1 LEAELIEE
9 NATAQ
14 TPLTERQ
21 RREILIAAAATAA
34 LGAPARIL
42 DIRVGRWA
50 RKGRAGV
57 HPAPPAPFFR
67 RASTASQ
74 AEDEPPPQTQTEQGG
89 PGE

>member
-9 NATAQ
+9 NATAR

-57 HPAPPAPFFR
+57 HPAAPAPFFR

-74 AEDEPPPQTQTEQGG
+74 AEDGRPQTQMEQGG